1 MTDLTSSGDSKN
13 GAQGDGALSD
23 DIAFMRAALSL
34 ARRAGS
40 HDEVPVGAVIVKN
53 GQVVGQGF
61 NQPVGSHDPSAHAEI
76 CALRDAGQTL
86 ENYRLPGCTLYVT
99 IEPCTMCLGAIIHA
113 RIERL
118 VFGAAEPRYG
128 AVSSGQRLLENGVY
142 NHELEVSSGI
152 LADEASALMK
162 QFFRQ
167 RRDRRVGKEPAPEAG
182 SGSQ

>member
-1 MTDLTSSGDSKN
+1 MTENSTAGSQSVTDQLTAGE
-13 GAQGDGALSD
+13 
-23 DIAFMRAALSL
+23 DIAFMREALTMAQRAA
-34 ARRAGS
+34 AQG
-40 HDEVPVGAVIVKN
+40 EVPVGAIIVKN

-86 ENYRLPGCTLYVT
+86 QNYRLPGCTLYVT

-113 RIERL
+113 RVARL
-118 VFGAAEPRYG
+118 VFGAVEPRYG

-142 NHELEVSSGI
+142 NHELAVSSGI
-152 LADEASALMK
+152 LAEEAAGLMK

-167 RRDRRVGKEPAPEAG
+167 RRASPNDQGPAPGAG
-182 SGSQ
+182 AELQ